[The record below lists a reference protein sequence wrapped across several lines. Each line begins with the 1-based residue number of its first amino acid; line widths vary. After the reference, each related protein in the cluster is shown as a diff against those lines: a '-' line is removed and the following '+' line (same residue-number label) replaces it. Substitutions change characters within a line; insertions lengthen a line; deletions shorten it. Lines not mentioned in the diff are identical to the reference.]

1 MTPEERWIKIENAIQ
16 ALLASQGQHEAELS
30 ESRVQIAENA
40 KQIAENGKQ
49 IADNAKQIAR
59 ISQETEKNT
68 AAIKDLIVVSRTVV
82 DAQRATETQ
91 LQRLIDTVNALL
103 KGFQKPNGNQ

>member
-40 KQIAENGKQ
+40 KQIA
-49 IADNAKQIAR
+49 DNAKQIAR
-59 ISQETEKNT
+59 ITQETEKNA